1 MIWNFLGSEH
11 AWFHYGLLR
20 GAEGWFCF
28 HHHVQSLGEGGE
40 GWFHSTCNTFLLQL
54 PRCSWCY
61 ALLFLQELAIHS
73 WWWALCFLL
82 ELPKRSWCYPS
93 NFLSELP
100 AGSGCYARNF
110 LLELWT
116 LSYLKKTS
124 QTIPSHR
131 RCAKLN
137 NIYNNFGFGSAA
149 TPGSK
154 MHQEAKILS
163 CRSPCCPRCFGPTP
177 NPRTAPATLHSPNQ
191 NWCPKVSTLPCWWF
205 FQSCAA
211 PNFFQHIDLR
221 LFMRS
226 FPSEVTI
233 VDAWRN
239 CWVYDLSHEQRSLTC
254 NSTDPSFHRPKQDET
269 TNRIPVV
276 PRKAVAEVSKIGNL

>member
-1 MIWNFLGSEH
+1 MRRAASASIIICVVLRGGGGGGDSFFLNLMLHHDLKFLGEWVRVIPL
-11 AWFHYGLLR
+11 WFIAGCGGLILLPSSCAISW
-20 GAEGWFCF
+20 GGWGRVIPLY
-28 HHHVQSLGEGGE
+28 VQ
-40 GWFHSTCNTFLLQL
+40 HFLLQL

-61 ALLFLQELAIHS
+61 ALLFLQELATHS

-82 ELPKRSWCYPS
+82 ELPTRSWCYPS

-116 LSYLKKTS
+116 RSYLKKTS

-137 NIYNNFGFGSAA
+137 NIYNNFGFGLAA

-154 MHQEAKILS
+154 MHQEAKIRS

-177 NPRTAPATLHSPNQ
+177 TPRTAPATLHSPNQ

-205 FQSCAA
+205 FSSPAQH
-211 PNFFQHIDLR
+211 PIFFKK
-221 LFMRS
+221 S
-226 FPSEVTI
+226 TCVCS
-233 VDAWRN
+233 W
-239 CWVYDLSHEQRSLTC
+239 DLSQVRS
-254 NSTDPSFHRPKQDET
+254 
-269 TNRIPVV
+269 
-276 PRKAVAEVSKIGNL
+276 